1 MTTQLITIDFWN
13 TLVDGKT
20 FGHLRHQA
28 RMEALKE
35 LLGDES
41 ITSEQLNA
49 AQKQASM
56 EFDTIWLGSQR
67 TLQTR
72 ELVALVVKHLGF
84 SIKDSVMD
92 ELAVRYAE
100 SLLAGP
106 PPPAEGAVEA
116 VKILAERH
124 TLGII
129 SDTMFSPG
137 RVLKTYLGELGIRDC
152 FSSFAFSDEI
162 GHSKPHAATFS
173 HIVSETG
180 ISPDKAAHIGDMEP
194 TDLKGAKNAGFKAIL
209 YSGLNDSYA
218 KSELS
223 DAEFA
228 DWADIVSYFNL

>member
-1 MTTQLITIDFWN
+1 MSTQLITIDFWN
-13 TLVDGKT
+13 TLVNGKT

-49 AQKQASM
+49 AQKKASA
-56 EFDTIWLGSQR
+56 EFDEIWLGSHR

-72 ELVALVVKHLGF
+72 ELVSLVVQHLGF
-84 SIKDSVMD
+84 TISDDLMD

-106 PPPAEGAVEA
+106 PPPAEGAIEA
-116 VKILAERH
+116 VKALAETH

-137 RVLKTYLGELGIRDC
+137 RVLKTYLGELGILEC
-152 FSSFAFSDEI
+152 FRSFAFSDEI
-162 GHSKPHAATFS
+162 GHSKPHPSTFN
-173 HIVSETG
+173 HILFETG

-209 YSGLNDSYA
+209 YTGLNDSSA
-218 KSELS
+218 DSAFS
-223 DAEFA
+223 DAEFGH
-228 DWADIVSYFNL
+228 WSEIVSHFNV